1 MSDPFSNIRRKPA
14 AATYGRRALA
24 ARRVGSQSNATNSDA
39 VFGLASRSGSHQSLI
54 PVALLSSPTIGGDAT
69 STMSASESES
79 DGNMRVLPPASV
91 KDSEVGGK
99 LWARRSAQ
107 STMSKLESLYESTQ
121 TRTVVP
127 SNQSA
132 RAILDSAKNNW
143 DLGEANEAHAKPQAT
158 VVGSGRPAQRISRN
172 NTNLSN
178 AVKAAKAPF
187 PAKSKPVAS
196 ATSAPALAARP
207 DKAPD
212 APPLET
218 MAKAV
223 PGKAAKSKPSQ
234 PKRARNDVRGTDLQG
249 TPVAQQSACLQL
261 KAVESPSKVA
271 KAMRGSHAVP
281 VHRQQQ
287 QLPPKSKT
295 AHTNDSPWDMVDLL
309 ASSPIPVQTR
319 ATRRPVAARTR
330 GRKPQTSSDIAS
342 SSPPSTPGRLL
353 DLGKSSQPSS
363 SLGDSDGEGTFAAA
377 AATPKAQ
384 VANRRT
390 LEAIQGPSLA
400 TSKRLQARAYSQNVV
415 YTYGRTRD
423 DDDLEEFGRALAI
436 PGMLGMN
443 SQPLLGHR
451 ESDVDSDSA
460 ADSLCLPAKWRGAP
474 ASSTHLLDLAD
485 SVGDNSGRKES
496 SVPFKRRLGAIIHG
510 LNASALGSAATAC
523 SQLLDGLVD
532 EEFRDEL
539 LGSKSWLPTLLQSM
553 HRARD
558 DPAVLPTA
566 MLVIAMAFG
575 VPATMQTLVFERQVL
590 ETVAEILKPTAET
603 EILLLRRQRDFTS
616 AEYHHCAAQICYLA
630 RQCNVVSESLPQST
644 YNLALA
650 ALHSFTRS
658 DDVAYLAMARLL
670 RSEMYESGCLGLII
684 ERTFSW
690 SIPTFVDMQ
699 RRTTTPR
706 SGVSARSPFDGPR
719 ASTISSTSWGAASKR
734 GSTLDSDASDEDDL
748 WMDFDLPEEEKH
760 APGAT
765 QASSGYR
772 KDKSGVA
779 KIGQRTRTTP
789 AAATSVGNL
798 GKPQHAE
805 RLLLHEPGGSLPSF
819 ASIALELELLRF
831 CTTESVDNQSEVLAI
846 DSCVPL
852 LLSLLAM
859 CQQAS
864 TQLQGAALVR
874 ALEIAALTLQLLVN
888 LSNSSTVFCAH
899 FIARQGFDVVSKSI
913 AFVSQKLDQPASSIE
928 HGTSEFSPRR
938 KALVDNASDLRY
950 DILLVTSALLT
961 NVVDSDPS
969 SALYFSHI
977 LQSPQ
982 CALSSRCFPEC
993 ACKGRLPL
1001 AVLLTRAFLACH
1013 SACAIADAAV
1023 AAGYLSVLLGLLV
1036 REKTT
1041 GRESILRLL
1050 PGQST
1055 TVLIKHI
1062 EDFIRVSDAVNQ
1074 RFAGLFG
1081 GLAFMS
1087 QSKAAPTLHE
1097 SRRPLLTNGDHQGSN
1112 DTTSIAARAP
1122 NKEPATQSKIAASLR
1137 GVIDMLGNI

>member
-24 ARRVGSQSNATNSDA
+24 ARRVGSQPSVTNSDS
-39 VFGLASRSGSHQSLI
+39 VFGPVSGSGPRKSRI
-54 PVALLSSPTIGGDAT
+54 PTASLSSPTNGGTA
-69 STMSASESES
+69 STTSESES
-79 DGNMRVLPPASV
+79 EDGILALPPASV
-91 KDSEVGGK
+91 KDGDEGGK

-107 STMSKLESLYESTQ
+107 STMSKLDSLYESTQ
-121 TRTVVP
+121 TRTIVP

-132 RAILDSAKNNW
+132 RAILESAKNNW
-143 DLGEANEAHAKPQAT
+143 DLGETNEAHVKPRAT
-158 VVGSGRPAQRISRN
+158 VVGSGRPAKQMTRGNINS
-172 NTNLSN
+172 SN
-178 AVKAAKAPF
+178 AVNTAKAPI

-196 ATSAPALAARP
+196 ATSAPALVARP
-207 DKAPD
+207 DKVPA
-212 APPLET
+212 APPPQIK
-218 MAKAV
+218 AKAV
-223 PGKAAKSKPSQ
+223 PERVAKSKPSL
-234 PKRARNDVRGTDLQG
+234 PKRARNDTRGTDLQDK
-249 TPVAQQSACLQL
+249 PVVQQSACLQL

-271 KAMRGSHAVP
+271 KAMRGSHAGP

-287 QLPPKSKT
+287 QLPPKPKA
-295 AHTNDSPWDMVDLL
+295 AHSNDSPWDMVDLL

-319 ATRRPVAARTR
+319 ATRRPVATRTR

-353 DLGKSSQPSS
+353 DIGKSSQPSS

-423 DDDLEEFGRALAI
+423 DDDLEEFGRALAN

-443 SQPLLGHR
+443 SQPLLGQCD
-451 ESDVDSDSA
+451 SDLDSDSA
-460 ADSLCLPAKWRGAP
+460 ANSRCLPVKWPGTP
-474 ASSTHLLDLAD
+474 ASSAHLLDLAD
-485 SVGDNSGRKES
+485 SVGDNGSRKES
-496 SVPFKRRLGAIIHG
+496 SVPFKRKLGAIIHG
-510 LNASALGSAATAC
+510 LNASVLGNAAAAC
-523 SQLLDGLVD
+523 CQLLDGLGN

-603 EILLLRRQRDFTS
+603 EILLLRRQRDFAS
-616 AEYHHCAAQICYLA
+616 ADYHHCAAQICYLS

-644 YNLALA
+644 YNLALS

-684 ERTFSW
+684 ERAFSW
-690 SIPTFVDMQ
+690 SIPTFVDLQ
-699 RRTTTPR
+699 RRATAP
-706 SGVSARSPFDGPR
+706 SSSVSARSPFDDPR
-719 ASTISSTSWGAASKR
+719 ASTTSFSWKATSNRGGA
-734 GSTLDSDASDEDDL
+734 LDSDSSDEDDL
-748 WMDFDLPEEEKH
+748 WMDFDLPEEERP
-760 APGAT
+760 APGAAH
-765 QASSGYR
+765 ASAGCK
-772 KDKSGVA
+772 KDKFGAA
-779 KIGQRTRTTP
+779 KIGQRTRITT
-789 AAATSVGNL
+789 AGATSVGNL
-798 GKPQHAE
+798 GKPQHVE
-805 RLLLHEPGGSLPSF
+805 RLLLREPDGSVPSF

-831 CTTESVDNQSEVLAI
+831 CTTESADNQNEVLAI

-864 TQLQGAALVR
+864 AQLQGAALVR

-888 LSNSSTVFCAH
+888 LSNSSTVFCAR
-899 FIARQGFDVVSKSI
+899 FVACKGLDIVSKSI
-913 AFVSQKLDQPASSIE
+913 AFVSQKLDQPASGIE
-928 HGTSEFSPRR
+928 HGASEFSPRR

-969 SALYFSHI
+969 SALYFSHV

-982 CALSSRCFPEC
+982 CALSNLCFPEC
-993 ACKGRLPL
+993 VCKGRLPL

-1023 AAGYLSVLLGLLV
+1023 AAGYLSVLLGLLI

-1041 GRESILRLL
+1041 GRDSILRLL
-1050 PGQST
+1050 PDKST
-1055 TVLIKHI
+1055 AVLIKHI

-1087 QSKAAPTLHE
+1087 QSKAAPIAIAHQE
-1097 SRRPLLTNGDHQGSN
+1097 SRQPLLTNGAHRGSN
-1112 DTTSIAARAP
+1112 VTTSIAARVP
-1122 NKEPATQSKIAASLR
+1122 SKGPATQSKIAASLR
-1137 GVIDMLGNI
+1137 AVIDMLGNI

>member
-1 MSDPFSNIRRKPA
+1 
-14 AATYGRRALA
+14 
-24 ARRVGSQSNATNSDA
+24 
-39 VFGLASRSGSHQSLI
+39 
-54 PVALLSSPTIGGDAT
+54 
-69 STMSASESES
+69 
-79 DGNMRVLPPASV
+79 
-91 KDSEVGGK
+91 
-99 LWARRSAQ
+99 
-107 STMSKLESLYESTQ
+107 MSKLDSLYESTQ
-121 TRTVVP
+121 TKTIVP

-132 RAILDSAKNNW
+132 RAILESAKNNW
-143 DLGEANEAHAKPQAT
+143 DLGETNEAHVKPRAT
-158 VVGSGRPAQRISRN
+158 VVGSGRPAKQMTRGNINS
-172 NTNLSN
+172 SN
-178 AVKAAKAPF
+178 AVNTAKAPI

-196 ATSAPALAARP
+196 ATSAPALVARP
-207 DKAPD
+207 DKVPA
-212 APPLET
+212 APPPQIK
-218 MAKAV
+218 AKAV
-223 PGKAAKSKPSQ
+223 PERVAKSKPSL
-234 PKRARNDVRGTDLQG
+234 PKRARNDTRGTDLQDK
-249 TPVAQQSACLQL
+249 PVVQQSACLQL

-271 KAMRGSHAVP
+271 KAMRGSHAGP

-287 QLPPKSKT
+287 QLPPKPKA
-295 AHTNDSPWDMVDLL
+295 AHSNDSPWDMVDLL

-319 ATRRPVAARTR
+319 ATRRPVATRTR

-353 DLGKSSQPSS
+353 DIGKSSQPSS

-423 DDDLEEFGRALAI
+423 DDDLEEFGRALAN

-443 SQPLLGHR
+443 SQPLLGHCG
-451 ESDVDSDSA
+451 SDVDSDSA
-460 ADSLCLPAKWRGAP
+460 ANSRCLPVKWPGTP
-474 ASSTHLLDLAD
+474 ASSAHLLDLAD
-485 SVGDNSGRKES
+485 SVGDNGSRKES
-496 SVPFKRRLGAIIHG
+496 SVPFKRKLGAIIHG
-510 LNASALGSAATAC
+510 LNASVLGNAAAAC
-523 SQLLDGLVD
+523 CQLLDGLGN

-603 EILLLRRQRDFTS
+603 EILLLRRQRDFAS
-616 AEYHHCAAQICYLA
+616 ADYHHCAAQICYLS

-644 YNLALA
+644 YNLALS

-684 ERTFSW
+684 ERAFSW
-690 SIPTFVDMQ
+690 SIPTFVDVQ
-699 RRTTTPR
+699 RRATAPR
-706 SGVSARSPFDGPR
+706 SSVSARSPFDDPR
-719 ASTISSTSWGAASKR
+719 ASTTSFSWKATSNRGGA
-734 GSTLDSDASDEDDL
+734 LDSDSSDEDDL
-748 WMDFDLPEEEKH
+748 WMDFDLPEEERP
-760 APGAT
+760 APGAAH
-765 QASSGYR
+765 ASAGCK
-772 KDKSGVA
+772 KDKFGAA
-779 KIGQRTRTTP
+779 KIGQRTRITT
-789 AAATSVGNL
+789 AGATSVGSL
-798 GKPQHAE
+798 GKPQHVE
-805 RLLLHEPGGSLPSF
+805 RLLLREPDGSVPSF

-831 CTTESVDNQSEVLAI
+831 CTTESVDNQNEILAI

-864 TQLQGAALVR
+864 AQLQGTALVR
-874 ALEIAALTLQLLVN
+874 ALETAALTLQLLVN
-888 LSNSSTVFCAH
+888 LSNSSTVFCAR
-899 FIARQGFDVVSKSI
+899 FVACKGLDIVSKSI
-913 AFVSQKLDQPASSIE
+913 AFVSQKLDQPASGIE
-928 HGTSEFSPRR
+928 HGASEFSPRR

-969 SALYFSHI
+969 SALYFSHV

-982 CALSSRCFPEC
+982 CALSNLCFPEC
-993 ACKGRLPL
+993 VCKGRLPL

-1023 AAGYLSVLLGLLV
+1023 AAGYLSVLLGLLI

-1041 GRESILRLL
+1041 GRDSILRLL
-1050 PGQST
+1050 PDKST
-1055 TVLIKHI
+1055 AVLIKHI

-1081 GLAFMS
+1081 G
-1087 QSKAAPTLHE
+1087 
-1097 SRRPLLTNGDHQGSN
+1097 
-1112 DTTSIAARAP
+1112 
-1122 NKEPATQSKIAASLR
+1122 
-1137 GVIDMLGNI
+1137 

>member
-39 VFGLASRSGSHQSLI
+39 VFGLASRSGSRQSLI

-187 PAKSKPVAS
+187 PAKSKPVVS

-234 PKRARNDVRGTDLQG
+234 PKRARNDIRGTDLQG

-377 AATPKAQ
+377 AAATPKAQ

-496 SVPFKRRLGAIIHG
+496 SVPFKKRLGAIIHG

-670 RSEMYESGCLGLII
+670 RSEI
-684 ERTFSW
+684 
-690 SIPTFVDMQ
+690 
-699 RRTTTPR
+699 
-706 SGVSARSPFDGPR
+706 
-719 ASTISSTSWGAASKR
+719 
-734 GSTLDSDASDEDDL
+734 TLDSDASDEDDL

-888 LSNSSTVFCAH
+888 LSNSSTVFCAR
-899 FIARQGFDVVSKSI
+899 FIARQGLDVVSKSI

-969 SALYFSHI
+969 SALYFSHV